1 MAFVQEN
8 GKVVIKKVSLIV
20 SLQIDRC
27 YQQGS
32 RGKRDHRQKG
42 FEILG
47 VEIVE
52 WEKANGNGLGGAD
65 TLKCW
70 RGPIKGVHPE

>member
-1 MAFVQEN
+1 MCLYKLTDAISKEAEE
-8 GKVVIKKVSLIV
+8 
-20 SLQIDRC
+20 
-27 YQQGS
+27 
-32 RGKRDHRQKG
+32 KRDHRQKG